1 MNTLVAGGAGYIGS
15 HTAKALGQ
23 ARRLPVSPLWA
34 ILACALLLRI
44 LLPSAVLALRH
55 DPSVFVAR
63 DTPDYVRP
71 AEAMLSSGA
80 FDGDGQPEIER
91 TPGYPVFLMPGLI
104 AGRLAT
110 VTVALQIFVSTLTV
124 VLVYLTSKL
133 LFSRKIAYWS
143 AALYTIEPLSVIYC
157 SQILSETLF
166 TFLLV
171 LFVYQTVCYLKQ
183 GKLPVLLAAAL
194 SLAAATY
201 VRPVSYYLPIAIVL
215 IVFYA
220 SLQKHRRLIAMTH
233 ALGFVLLYAVLVGA
247 WQARNYRVSGYGG
260 FSALE
265 GFNLYFNQGS
275 SIIAKTTGK
284 PFYTVQEKL
293 GYYSSAQ
300 YDNEHPDQKMWSPA
314 QKNAFMRREGL
325 ELIKNNLLTYALI
338 HLKGMAVVIADP
350 GGMEY
355 SKIFKKYPAVGGL
368 LGTVTDAGILSAL
381 NFLRTRYPFSFYT
394 LGCLGLMLLGYMT
407 LAVSG
412 AVLAWREARIAAVLL
427 ITIVVYFA
435 VLSGGPMATGRY
447 RHPIMPIVC
456 IFAGYALAFTY
467 RAALGPWWKSN
478 RASEY

>member
-1 MNTLVAGGAGYIGS
+1 MNILAAGGAGYIGS
-15 HTAKALGQ
+15 HAGKAV
-23 ARRLPVSPLWA
+23 ARARHLPVSPLWA
-34 ILACALLLRI
+34 ILGCALLLRI

-110 VTVALQIFVSTLTV
+110 MTVALQIFVSTLTV

-143 AALYTIEPLSVIYC
+143 AALYTIEPLSVLYC

-166 TFLLV
+166 TFLVV

-183 GKLPVLLAAAL
+183 GKLPVLLAATL

-201 VRPVSYYLPIAIVL
+201 VRPVSYYLPLAIVL
-215 IVFYA
+215 IIFYA

-293 GYYSSAQ
+293 GYYSSADSQ
-300 YDNEHPDQKMWSPA
+300 PQH
-314 QKNAFMRREGL
+314 GC
-325 ELIKNNLLTYALI
+325 
-338 HLKGMAVVIADP
+338 V
-350 GGMEY
+350 
-355 SKIFKKYPAVGGL
+355 AVG
-368 LGTVTDAGILSAL
+368 VRKLS
-381 NFLRTRYPFSFYT
+381 SFW
-394 LGCLGLMLLGYMT
+394 
-407 LAVSG
+407 VSNTF
-412 AVLAWREARIAAVLL
+412 VELIAAVDL
-427 ITIVVYFA
+427 
-435 VLSGGPMATGRY
+435 R
-447 RHPIMPIVC
+447 
-456 IFAGYALAFTY
+456 
-467 RAALGPWWKSN
+467 
-478 RASEY
+478 